1 MLNPKR
7 QIDAACPECGTTLQE
22 SEDGAD
28 VYCPLPGC
36 EWHNEAPGVPDNEY
50 NTDAVRHLAEKHG
63 YDEDEVEVL
72 LKWRAGE
79 ISEGEAADKL
89 AIDRLEAR
97 TMLEPLTR
105 RAPRKVREEHS
116 ESTETKTE

>member
-1 MLNPKR
+1 MPDPTIQNP
-7 QIDAACPECGTTLQE
+7 DAIIAALWSRLRVTAQECDVVDGVTTMVL
-22 SEDGAD
+22 
-28 VYCPLPGC
+28 
-36 EWHNEAPGVPDNEY
+36 
-50 NTDAVRHLAEKHG
+50 TDAVLHLAQKHG
-63 YDEDEVEVL
+63 YDVVEVKVL

-79 ISEGEAADKL
+79 VSEGEAADKL
-89 AIDRLEAR
+89 GVDRLEAR

>member
-1 MLNPKR
+1 MVLN
-7 QIDAACPECGTTLQE
+7 DT
-22 SEDGAD
+22 
-28 VYCPLPGC
+28 
-36 EWHNEAPGVPDNEY
+36 
-50 NTDAVRHLAEKHG
+50 VRHLAEKHG

-72 LKWRAGE
+72 LKWRVGD

-89 AIDRLEAR
+89 GVDRLEAR
-97 TMLEPLTR
+97 TMREPLTR